1 MLAVSLGGC
10 MSVVTKRSVLALVVL
25 GIVALQ
31 TGSLQ
36 AQAGPNFVLPKITFG
51 VEQAQRPGEVAVAM
65 QVLLLLTVLSLA
77 PAFIMMVTSFIRIS
91 IVFSFTRMAL
101 ATQQMPPTQVLM
113 GLALFLTIF
122 VMAPT
127 IKKVNEDALQPF
139 LAQKIGADQFY
150 EKGVAP
156 IRDFM
161 FRQTR
166 ENDIAL
172 FMHLSKEP
180 RPATRNDIPTYVLV
194 PAFIVS
200 EMTTAFKIGV
210 LIFVPF
216 IIIDMVV
223 ASVLMSMGMIM
234 LPPVMVSLPFK
245 IILFY
250 LVDGW
255 NLLIRKLVEGFV

>member
-1 MLAVSLGGC
+1 
-10 MSVVTKRSVLALVVL
+10 MSARVREVVL
-25 GIVALQ
+25 SRRMILTILVLCLVILQ
-31 TGSLQ
+31 SGMLE
-36 AQAGPNFVLPKITFG
+36 AQAGPNFVLPRVTFG
-51 VEQAQRPGEVAVAM
+51 VEQAQQPGEVAVAL

-77 PAFIMMVTSFIRIS
+77 PAIIMMVTSFVRIS

-101 ATQQMPPTQVLM
+101 ATQQMPPNQVLM

-122 VMAPT
+122 IMAPT
-127 IKKVNEDALQPF
+127 VKKVNDEALQPF
-139 LAQKIGADQFY
+139 LTQKINADQFY
-150 EKGVAP
+150 EKGISP
-156 IRDFM
+156 IREFM

-166 ENDIAL
+166 EGDIAL
-172 FMHLSKEP
+172 FMHLAKEP
-180 RPATRNDIPTYVLV
+180 RPRTHADIPTYVLI
-194 PAFIVS
+194 PSFIVS

-255 NLLIRKLVEGFV
+255 NLLVRKLVEGFV

>member
-1 MLAVSLGGC
+1 MRPRPGGEC
-10 MSVVTKRSVLALVVL
+10 MSVLSRRIILAVVVL
-25 GIVALQ
+25 VLVTLQ
-31 TGSLQ
+31 AGPLE

-65 QVLLLLTVLSLA
+65 QVLLLLTVFSLA
-77 PAFIMMVTSFIRIS
+77 PAIIMMVTSFVRIS

-101 ATQQMPPTQVLM
+101 ATQQMPPNQVLM

-127 IKKVNEDALQPF
+127 IKKVNDEALQPF
-139 LAQKIGADQFY
+139 LAQKINADQFY
-150 EKGVAP
+150 EKGISP

-172 FMHLSKEP
+172 FMHLAKEP
-180 RPATRNDIPTYVLV
+180 RPKTRADIPTYVLI

>member
-1 MLAVSLGGC
+1 MRPS
-10 MSVVTKRSVLALVVL
+10 KRTRL
-25 GIVALQ
+25 GICLFICVMVFAA
-31 TGSLQ
+31 SLA
-36 AQAGPNFVLPKITFG
+36 AQNTPNFTLPKITFG
-51 VEQAQRPGEVAVAM
+51 VEEAQNPNDVSLAL

-77 PAFIMMVTSFIRIS
+77 PAIIIMVTSFVRIA
-91 IVFSFTRMAL
+91 IVFSFVRMAL
-101 ATQQMPPTQVLM
+101 ATQQMPPNQVLM

-122 VMAPT
+122 VMTPT
-127 IKKVNEDALQPF
+127 INRVNEEALQPF
-139 LAQKIGADQFY
+139 IDQKINADQFY
-150 EKGVAP
+150 EQGIAP
-156 IRDFM
+156 IREFM

-166 ENDIAL
+166 EADVAL
-172 FMHLSKEP
+172 FMHLSKQA
-180 RPATRNDIPTYVLV
+180 RPQTQADIPTHVLI

>member
-1 MLAVSLGGC
+1 MYIPSKRAIRILCVAFLFMTGAATLA
-10 MSVVTKRSVLALVVL
+10 
-25 GIVALQ
+25 
-31 TGSLQ
+31 
-36 AQAGPNFVLPKITFG
+36 AQNAPGFVLPRITLG
-51 VEQAQRPGEVAVAM
+51 VDQANTPGEVSVAL

-77 PAFIMMVTSFIRIS
+77 PAIIIMVTSFVRIS

-101 ATQQMPPTQVLM
+101 ATQQMPPNQVLM

-127 IKKVNEDALQPF
+127 IKKVNTDAVQPF
-139 LAQKIGADQFY
+139 IGQKISADEFY
-150 EKGVAP
+150 ERGIAP
-156 IRDFM
+156 VREFM

-166 ENDIAL
+166 EADVAL
-172 FMHLSKEP
+172 FMHLAREA
-180 RPATRNDIPTYVLV
+180 RPNTPADIPTHVLI

-255 NLLIRKLVEGFV
+255 NLLVRKLVEGFV

>member
-1 MLAVSLGGC
+1 MIRRRRYVLLFVLAVMFIGVFAGP
-10 MSVVTKRSVLALVVL
+10 VFP
-25 GIVALQ
+25 
-31 TGSLQ
+31 
-36 AQAGPNFVLPKITFG
+36 QAGQGFVLPKITFG
-51 VEQAQRPGEVAVAM
+51 VEQAQRPGEVAVAL
-65 QVLLLLTVLSLA
+65 QVLLMLTVLSLA
-77 PAFIMMVTSFIRIS
+77 PAIIMMVTSFVRIS
-91 IVFSFTRMAL
+91 IVFSFARMAL
-101 ATQQMPPTQVLM
+101 ATQQMPPNQVMM

-127 IKKVNEDALQPF
+127 IKIVNEQAVQPF
-139 LAQKIGADQFY
+139 LSQKISAEQFY

-166 ENDIAL
+166 EKDIAL
-172 FMHLSKEP
+172 FMHLAKEP
-180 RPATRNDIPTYVLV
+180 RPKTQADIPTHVLI

-255 NLLIRKLVEGFV
+255 NLLVRKLVEGFI

>member
-1 MLAVSLGGC
+1 
-10 MSVVTKRSVLALVVL
+10 
-25 GIVALQ
+25 
-31 TGSLQ
+31 
-36 AQAGPNFVLPKITFG
+36 
-51 VEQAQRPGEVAVAM
+51 
-65 QVLLLLTVLSLA
+65 
-77 PAFIMMVTSFIRIS
+77 
-91 IVFSFTRMAL
+91 
-101 ATQQMPPTQVLM
+101 
-113 GLALFLTIF
+113 
-122 VMAPT
+122 MAPT
-127 IKKVNEDALQPF
+127 INRVNEEALQPF
-139 LAQKIGADQFY
+139 MEQRISADQFY
-150 EKGVAP
+150 ERGIAP
-156 IRDFM
+156 IREFM

-166 ENDIAL
+166 EADVAL
-172 FMHLSKEP
+172 FMHLARQE
-180 RPATRNDIPTYVLV
+180 RPQTQADIPTHVLI

-255 NLLIRKLVEGFV
+255 NLLIRKLIEGFI